1 MNITIE
7 KAAPSD
13 AAEFLEYLRQVGKET
28 DNLTFGSEGVPFTVE
43 AEAEYLKNS
52 EGSRDS
58 IMLVAKKDG
67 KIIGNAALS
76 RLTRR
81 MSHRGNFAIAVLKD
95 YWHCGVGSSLLREIL
110 RFAKD
115 NSFEIIDLE
124 VRCDNTTAIRLYEKF
139 GFKKLFTYP
148 AFFKIGEEYI
158 DFDYMCLRLK

>member
-67 KIIGNAALS
+67 KIIGNAALAGTVQQLLHTPSVERS
-76 RLTRR
+76 RQIATASCHVDLGGNPKFNERYMER
-81 MSHRGNFAIAVLKD
+81 MF
-95 YWHCGVGSSLLREIL
+95 
-110 RFAKD
+110 
-115 NSFEIIDLE
+115 FETE
-124 VRCDNTTAIRLYEKF
+124 
-139 GFKKLFTYP
+139 
-148 AFFKIGEEYI
+148 
-158 DFDYMCLRLK
+158 DF